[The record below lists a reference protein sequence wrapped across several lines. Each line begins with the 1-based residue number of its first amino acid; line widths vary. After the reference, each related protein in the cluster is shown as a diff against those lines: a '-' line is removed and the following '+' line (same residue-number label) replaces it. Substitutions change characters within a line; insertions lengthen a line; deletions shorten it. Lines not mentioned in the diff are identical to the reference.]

1 MVSWDTL
8 FCSPNLHGA
17 AHELKNKKEG
27 LILLGERGG
36 ERERGKQEER
46 EGKARE
52 LESHKTKQTFSI
64 QQPSLKHLR
73 CFY

>member
-36 ERERGKQEER
+36 EREREESKRRERGKQEN
-46 EGKARE
+46 
-52 LESHKTKQTFSI
+52 
-64 QQPSLKHLR
+64 
-73 CFY
+73 